1 MLDHLTHQTV
11 RLVDQLTVT
20 LAVQLAVPDQSL
32 SLVVVLRFEPVDQG
46 CFDSVPA
53 VQYLDESHQKLM
65 LLQPVLQAGSVV
77 AIQPSQYPACFVER
91 QLVQTD
97 S

>member
-1 MLDHLTHQTV
+1 M
-11 RLVDQLTVT
+11 
-20 LAVQLAVPDQSL
+20 LAVQLAAPDQSL
-32 SLVVVLRFEPVDQG
+32 SLVAVLRFEPADQE

-53 VQYLDESHQKLM
+53 VQYLDESHQKPL

-77 AIQPSQYPACFVER
+77 VIQPLRYPAYFVER